1 MKVVKKTLGDF
12 EQIELHVFA
21 DEHIGDALC
30 DMDRLKKRIDYVK
43 NTPNAFCLLNGDILD
58 TATKL
63 SIGDVETRELNIMEQ
78 IQRGID
84 LFEPIKDKILCI
96 TAGNHELRTYNK
108 EGIDITRLVAM
119 QLGLGNCYSSGSVLL
134 FLSVGLMTR
143 RASAGKKVPYIIYIT
158 HGSGGG
164 RKEGAKAIRL
174 ADMALTVDADIY
186 IHSHTHLPM
195 SIRESFHRTD
205 QSNKSV
211 KKVSHLFV
219 NTGANLDFGGYA
231 EQQEYKPNDKAT
243 PVIYLSGRKKEFRA
257 LL

>member
-1 MKVVKKTLGDF
+1 MKIVKKTLGDF
-12 EQIELHVFA
+12 EQIELHIFA

-30 DMDRLKKRIDYVK
+30 DMDRLKKRIDHVK
-43 NTPNAFCLLNGDILD
+43 NTPTAFCLLNGDILD

-119 QLGLGNCYSSGSVLL
+119 QLGLGDCYSSGSVLL
-134 FLSVGLMTR
+134 FLSFGLRTY
-143 RASAGKKVPYIIYIT
+143 RASEGRKMKYMIYCN
-158 HGSGGG
+158 HGRGGG

-174 ADMALTVDADIY
+174 ADMASTIDADIY

-195 SIRESFHRTD
+195 IFKEAFIRTFPASDAAVTASR
-205 QSNKSV
+205 
-211 KKVSHLFV
+211 LFV
-219 NTGANLDFGGYA
+219 NTGSNLEYGGYA